1 MSAIGMACNVTFRTF
16 ACIFASERK
25 HISTMAAPIRADIR
39 QGFESMGDAV
49 INLLFIA
56 LLKTQLG

>member
-1 MSAIGMACNVTFRTF
+1 
-16 ACIFASERK
+16 
-25 HISTMAAPIRADIR
+25 MAAPIRADIR